1 MTRARVVTLGNYA
14 PTTSSSTTQGLLLRP
29 AILSQTQTPPTSL
42 PHYAG
47 LDLDKSCGLHI
58 NEIKAAL
65 LENKVASYVKHLVG
79 IDVKKD
85 FKKDRPALIAFAKM
99 VFKLM
104 DVNLNGM
111 IDPGEF
117 DHSLATFKC

>member
-1 MTRARVVTLGNYA
+1 M
-14 PTTSSSTTQGLLLRP
+14 
-29 AILSQTQTPPTSL
+29 
-42 PHYAG
+42 
-47 LDLDKSCGLHI
+47 
-58 NEIKAAL
+58 
-65 LENKVASYVKHLVG
+65 ASYVKHFVG

-117 DHSLATFKC
+117 DHSLATFNC

>member
-1 MTRARVVTLGNYA
+1 
-14 PTTSSSTTQGLLLRP
+14 
-29 AILSQTQTPPTSL
+29 
-42 PHYAG
+42 
-47 LDLDKSCGLHI
+47 
-58 NEIKAAL
+58 
-65 LENKVASYVKHLVG
+65 VASYVKHLVG